1 MARKMLINNKWVG
14 SKSGKS
20 IACVN
25 PATEQEFDTIPQ
37 GNEADVDAAVAA
49 ARKAFDTGWKDTT
62 GAQRAALLRALA
74 ARITAHR
81 DDLAKQETLDNGKP
95 LAESYFDV
103 DTAVQIYKMYAGM
116 AEDLDKRGEENVDLP
131 VDYLKAGVT
140 YRPMGVIGMITPWN
154 YPLEQFTWK
163 VSAALAA
170 GCTCVV
176 KPSEFTS
183 VTALILGKIIVEAG
197 FPAGVVNIVTG
208 TGPEVGVA
216 LVKHPDVNKI
226 SFTGSTATGKSVMQ
240 TASRDL
246 KRVSLELGGKN
257 PIVVFDDVDLDRA
270 AEWVAFGAFV
280 NQGQVCT
287 ATSRLVLHKRIADKF
302 LARLKKL
309 SRSIVVGDGMEEGV
323 QMGPLVSSAHYD
335 KVTGYIDAGK
345 SAGAKVLTGGDR
357 PSHLNTGYFVNP
369 TVFTGV
375 TQDMS
380 IWTDEI
386 FGPVLSVI
394 EFETEDEAIAL
405 ANDTPYGLAAA
416 VLSADTGR
424 AERIAEQLEAGI
436 TWQNCNQMVVIQC
449 PWGGVKKSGM
459 GRELGRWGLESFM
472 ELKQK
477 SRWLP
482 DAGLGWY
489 PALD

>member
-1 MARKMLINNKWVG
+1 MTRKMLINNKWVI

-20 IACVN
+20 IACIN
-25 PATEQEFDTIPQ
+25 PATEQEFESVPR
-37 GNEADVDAAVAA
+37 GNGADVDAAVAA
-49 ARKAFDTGWKDTT
+49 ARKAFDTGWKDTS

-74 ARITAHR
+74 TGITARR
-81 DDLAKQETLDNGKP
+81 DELAMQETLDNGKP

-103 DTAVQIYKMYAGM
+103 DTAVQIYEMYAEM
-116 AEDLDKRGEENVDLP
+116 AEDLDKKGEENVELP

-140 YRPMGVIGMITPWN
+140 YRPIGVIGMITPWN
-154 YPLEQFTWK
+154 YPIEQFTWK

-183 VTALILGKIIVEAG
+183 VTALILGEIIVEAG

-208 TGPEVGVA
+208 TGPEVGAAIVA
-216 LVKHPDVNKI
+216 HPDVNKI
-226 SFTGSTATGKSVMQ
+226 SFTGSTATGKSIMR
-240 TASRDL
+240 TASEDL

-270 AEWVAFGAFV
+270 AEWVVFGAFV

-287 ATSRLVLHKRIADKF
+287 ATSRLIVQKGIADKF

-309 SRSIVVGDGMEEGV
+309 SQSIKVGDGVEEGV
-323 QMGPLVSSAHYD
+323 QMGPLVSRAHYE

-345 SAGAKVLTGGDR
+345 AAGAKVLTGGDR
-357 PSHLNTGYFVNP
+357 PAKLNTGYFVNP
-369 TVFTGV
+369 TVFTEV
-375 TQDMS
+375 DQDMS

-394 EFETEDEAIAL
+394 EFETEDEAIGL
-405 ANDTPYGLAAA
+405 ANDTPYGLAAT
-416 VLSADTGR
+416 VLSADT
-424 AERIAEQLEAGI
+424 ERSERVAEQLEAGI
-436 TWQNCNQMVVIQC
+436 TWQNCNQMVVIQA

-459 GRELGRWGLESFM
+459 GRELGRWGLENFL
-472 ELKQK
+472 EPKQK
-477 SRWLP
+477 TRWLP

-489 PALD
+489 PALE

>member
-1 MARKMLINNKWVG
+1 MLINNEWVSSG
-14 SKSGKS
+14 SGKS
-20 IACVN
+20 IACIN
-25 PATEQEFDTIPQ
+25 PATEQEFESVPR
-37 GNEADVDAAVAA
+37 GNGADVDAAVAA
-49 ARKAFDTGWKDTT
+49 ARKAFDSGWKDTT

-74 ARITAHR
+74 AGITARR
-81 DDLAKQETLDNGKP
+81 DELAMQETLDNGKP

-103 DTAVQIYKMYAGM
+103 DTAVQIYEMYAEM
-116 AEDLDKRGEENVDLP
+116 AEELDKKGEEHIELP

-140 YRPMGVIGMITPWN
+140 YRPIGVIGMITPWN
-154 YPLEQFTWK
+154 YPIEQFTWK

-183 VTALILGKIIVEAG
+183 VTALTLGEIIVEAG

-208 TGPEVGVA
+208 TGPEVGAA
-216 LVKHPDVNKI
+216 LVAHPDVNKI
-226 SFTGSTATGKSVMQ
+226 SFTGSTETGKSIMR
-240 TASRDL
+240 TASEDL

-287 ATSRLVLHKRIADKF
+287 ATSRLIVQKGIADKF

-309 SRSIVVGDGMEEGV
+309 SQSIKVGDGVEDGV
-323 QMGPLVSSAHYD
+323 QMGPLVSSEHYK

-345 SAGAKVLTGGDR
+345 AAGAKVLTGGDR
-357 PSHLNTGYFVNP
+357 PAKLNTGYFVNP

-375 TQDMS
+375 DQDMS

-394 EFETEDEAIAL
+394 EFETEDEAIGL
-405 ANDTPYGLAAA
+405 ANDTPYGLAAT
-416 VLSADTGR
+416 VLSADTDR
-424 AERIAEQLEAGI
+424 SERVAEQLEAGI

-459 GRELGRWGLESFM
+459 GRELGRWGLENFL
-472 ELKQK
+472 EPKQK
-477 SRWLP
+477 TRWLP

-489 PALD
+489 PALE

>member
-1 MARKMLINNKWVG
+1 MPRKMLINNEWVSSG
-14 SKSGKS
+14 SGKS
-20 IACVN
+20 IACIN
-25 PATEQEFDTIPQ
+25 PATEQEFESVPR
-37 GNEADVDAAVAA
+37 GNGADVDAAVAA
-49 ARKAFDTGWKDTT
+49 ARKAFDSGWKDTT

-74 ARITAHR
+74 AGITARR
-81 DDLAKQETLDNGKP
+81 DELAMQETLDNGKP

-103 DTAVQIYKMYAGM
+103 DTAVQIYEMYAEM
-116 AEDLDKRGEENVDLP
+116 AEELDKKGEEHIELP

-140 YRPMGVIGMITPWN
+140 YRPIGVIGMITPWN
-154 YPLEQFTWK
+154 YPIEQFTWK

-183 VTALILGKIIVEAG
+183 VTALILGEIIVEAG

-208 TGPEVGVA
+208 TGPEVGAA
-216 LVKHPDVNKI
+216 LVAHPDVNKI
-226 SFTGSTATGKSVMQ
+226 SFTGSTETGKSIMR
-240 TASRDL
+240 TASEDL

-287 ATSRLVLHKRIADKF
+287 ATSRLIVQKGIADKF

-309 SRSIVVGDGMEEGV
+309 SQSIKVGDGVEDGV
-323 QMGPLVSSAHYD
+323 QMGPLVSSEQYK

-345 SAGAKVLTGGDR
+345 AAGAKVLTGGDR
-357 PSHLNTGYFVNP
+357 PAKLNTGYFVNP

-375 TQDMS
+375 DQDMS

-394 EFETEDEAIAL
+394 EFETEDEAIGL
-405 ANDTPYGLAAA
+405 ANDTPYGLAAT
-416 VLSADTGR
+416 VLSADTDR
-424 AERIAEQLEAGI
+424 SERVAEQLEAGI

-459 GRELGRWGLESFM
+459 GRELGRWGLENFL
-472 ELKQK
+472 EPKQK
-477 SRWLP
+477 TRWLP

-489 PALD
+489 PALE